1 MTTNKDLS
9 TSAKKQN
16 RESKSN
22 QAAKEFEPIG
32 FQVPEVDID
41 TELGSE
47 EVVHSDLSDEPAVQS
62 AQLLELNGNEG
73 SIIFYPK
80 AKDFAVGDVLYLRDK
95 IQSVTTSDTL
105 ENETGLIVQIV
116 SKGIAAYPQ
125 ADSKALFRLLTTA
138 HAKEMKRSYNEP
150 REVIDEFLIGEFIVR
165 ASVQNGNWKEPEG
178 KVVTRNVDIFSI
190 SSAFLIKNVIKSV
203 DNLNLDLG
211 TLGSHKKHTVSVYAG
226 GFEKVNLI
234 TGMKGGGKSHITKG
248 IIHLQ
253 RKLGMSSIVFDIN
266 GEYGS
271 VPEAKKI
278 RPTVDLRF
286 RLDLLPLPSLFKV
299 FEKLALF
306 NTIPTDNAV
315 RANLPDVI
323 KDRLDAGKIP
333 DLEFLLAQAED
344 IVGEND
350 AMLGA
355 YRRGIRNLMSYNLFC
370 TSKEAEKEDKALGKK
385 PEPGTGVVSLR
396 TVLYRMAHGI
406 EDEEQKEVP
415 NGNKS
420 QNLEDLKNHA
430 GVIVFDIGGLVPV
443 VQKVVVTLVIDQMK
457 EICRKQYE
465 AFQENK
471 VEIPIYPSVFF
482 EEAHMYMDERYIDE
496 LIPLIRHLGM
506 NLFFVTNTPGALPDS
521 VFRLVD
527 NVIMTRMVN
536 QQDINK
542 VISCGLADKKTIEG
556 FARDLPKYHN
566 LFLSTTNGAT
576 NNFPL
581 VFLVRDFTAPVEEGG
596 EGLPKSGITR
606 SMWEVISQRVESTRS
621 DGHKQ
626 NNLLK

>member
-1 MTTNKDLS
+1 MTDNKDSS
-9 TSAKKQN
+9 TQAKKQN
-16 RESKSN
+16 REGKTN
-22 QAAKEFEPIG
+22 QATKELEPKG
-32 FQVPEVDID
+32 FQIPEVDID
-41 TELGSE
+41 TEFDSE
-47 EVVHSDLSDEPAVQS
+47 EPVRSDLSDEVAVKS

-80 AKDFAVGDVLYLRDK
+80 ARDFAVGDVLYLRDK
-95 IQSVTTSDTL
+95 LQSVKELTIESET
-105 ENETGLIVQIV
+105 ETGLIVQII

-138 HAKEMKRSYNEP
+138 HAREMKRSYNEP

-165 ASVQNGNWKEPEG
+165 ASLQNGKWKEPEG
-178 KVVTRNVDIFSI
+178 KVVTRNVDIFAI
-190 SSAFLIKNVIKSV
+190 APAFLLKNVIKSV
-203 DNLNLDLG
+203 EALNLDLG
-211 TLGSHKKHTVSVYAG
+211 TIGNQEHPVKVYAG

-253 RKLGMSSIVFDIN
+253 RQLGMPSLVFDIN

-271 VPEAKKI
+271 LPKANRI
-278 RPTVDLRF
+278 RPTRDFKF
-286 RLDLLPLPSLFKV
+286 RLDLLPIPSIFKV
-299 FEKLALF
+299 FEKLSLF
-306 NTIPTDNAV
+306 NTAATDNAV
-315 RANLPDVI
+315 RANLPGLI
-323 KDRLDAGKIP
+323 EARNLAGHFA
-333 DLEFLLAQAED
+333 DLQFLLDQAQEV
-344 IVGEND
+344 VGEQRE
-350 AMLGA
+350 MLGA
-355 YRRGIRNLMSYNLFC
+355 YRRGINNLMSYNLFS
-370 TSKEAEKEDKALGKK
+370 TSSEAQEEEKALRENRSPSTK
-385 PEPGTGVVSLR
+385 VVSLR

-406 EDEEQKEVP
+406 ENEEHKQ
-415 NGNKS
+415 GNK
-420 QNLEDLKNHA
+420 QQDLEDLKNHS
-430 GVIVFDIGGLVPV
+430 GVIVFDIGGLPPII
-443 VQKVVVTLVIDQMK
+443 QKVVVTLVIDQMK
-457 EICRKQYE
+457 EICRLQYE
-465 AFQENK
+465 FFQANK

-581 VFLVRDFTAPVEEGG
+581 VFLVRDFTAPVEKGG

-606 SMWEVISQRVESTRS
+606 SMWEVISQRVGIARG
-621 DGHKQ
+621 DVHK
-626 NNLLK
+626 

>member
-1 MTTNKDLS
+1 MTKHKDSS
-9 TSAKKQN
+9 TSAKNQH
-16 RESKSN
+16 RQSKSN
-22 QAAKEFEPIG
+22 QAAKEFELTG
-32 FQVPEVDID
+32 FQVPDVDID
-41 TELGSE
+41 TELDSE
-47 EVVHSDLSDEPAVQS
+47 EVVRSALSDEVAVQS
-62 AQLLELNGNEG
+62 AQLLELTGNEG

-95 IQSVTTSDTL
+95 NQSVTTSDSL

-116 SKGIAAYPQ
+116 SKGIASYPQ

-138 HAKEMKRSYNEP
+138 HAREMQRSYNEP

-165 ASVQNGNWKEPEG
+165 ASVQSGNWKDPEG
-178 KVVTRNVDIFSI
+178 KVVTRNVDIFLI
-190 SSAFLIKNVIKSV
+190 NPAFILEKVVKSL
-203 DNLNLDLG
+203 DELNLDLG
-211 TLGSHKKHTVSVYAG
+211 TLGANQKHPVRVYAG

-253 RKLGMSSIVFDIN
+253 RKLGMPSIVFDIN

-271 VPEAKKI
+271 LPKANRI
-278 RPTVDLRF
+278 RPTVNLKF
-286 RLDLLPLPSLFKV
+286 RLDQLPIPSIFKV
-299 FEKLALF
+299 FEKLSLF
-306 NTIPTDNAV
+306 NTAATDNAV
-315 RANLPDVI
+315 RANLPGVI
-323 KDRLDAGKIP
+323 EDRNLAGEFA
-333 DLEFLLAQAED
+333 DLQFLLEQEED
-344 IVGEND
+344 IIGAND
-350 AMLGA
+350 HMLGA
-355 YRRGIRNLMSYNLFC
+355 YRRGIRNLMSYHLFC
-370 TSKEAEKEDKALGKK
+370 TSKEAQEEENALRENRT
-385 PEPGTGVVSLR
+385 PTTRVVSLR

-406 EDEEQKEVP
+406 EDEGHQQAQ
-415 NGNKS
+415 NANKP
-420 QNLEDLKNHA
+420 QNLEDLKNYA
-430 GVIVFDIGGLVPV
+430 GVIVFDIGGLSPV

-465 AFQENK
+465 SFQKNK

-482 EEAHMYMDERYIDE
+482 EEAHMYMDEGYIDE
-496 LIPLIRHLGM
+496 LIPLIRHLGI

-542 VISCGLADKKTIEG
+542 VVSCGLADKKTIEG

-566 LFLSTTNGAT
+566 LFLSTSNGAT

-606 SMWEVISQRVESTRS
+606 SMWEVISQKVETDYS
-621 DGHKQ
+621 DDQ
-626 NNLLK
+626 Q

>member
-1 MTTNKDLS
+1 MTENKDS
-9 TSAKKQN
+9 SIQAKKQN
-16 RESKSN
+16 REGKTN
-22 QAAKEFEPIG
+22 QATKELEPTG

-41 TELGSE
+41 TELDSE
-47 EVVHSDLSDEPAVQS
+47 ELVRSALSDEVAVKS

-80 AKDFAVGDVLYLRDK
+80 ARDFAVGDVLYLRDK
-95 IQSVTTSDTL
+95 LHSVKESTSSS
-105 ENETGLIVQIV
+105 ENETGLIVQII

-138 HAKEMKRSYNEP
+138 HAREMKRSYNEP

-165 ASVQNGNWKEPEG
+165 ASVQKGKWKEPEG
-178 KVVTRNVDIFSI
+178 KVVTRNVDIFALSPD
-190 SSAFLIKNVIKSV
+190 FLIKNVIKSV
-203 DNLNLDLG
+203 DALNLDLG
-211 TLGSHKKHTVSVYAG
+211 TLGANKKHPVSVYAG

-253 RKLGMSSIVFDIN
+253 RQLGMPSIVFDIN

-278 RPTVDLRF
+278 RPSVDLRF
-286 RLDLLPLPSLFKV
+286 RLDQLPLPSLFKV

-323 KDRLDAGKIP
+323 QDRLSVGKIP
-333 DLEFLLAQAED
+333 DLQFLLAQAKE
-344 IVGEND
+344 IVGDNE

-355 YRRGIRNLMSYNLFC
+355 YRRGIRNLISYNLFC
-370 TSKEAEKEDKALGKK
+370 TSEEAKEEDTARKEKRESI
-385 PEPGTGVVSLR
+385 TGVVSLR
-396 TVLYRMAHGI
+396 TVLYRMAHSI
-406 EDEEQKEVP
+406 EDEEQKR
-415 NGNKS
+415 GNKQ
-420 QNLEDLKNHA
+420 QNLEALKSHA
-430 GVIVFDIGGLVPV
+430 GVIVFDIGGLLPV
-443 VQKVVVTLVIDQMK
+443 IQKVVVTLVIDQMK

-465 AFQENK
+465 AFQEEK

-482 EEAHMYMDERYIDE
+482 EEAHMYMDEGYIDE

-606 SMWEVISQRVESTRS
+606 SMWEVISQRVGIARG
-621 DGHKQ
+621 DVHK
-626 NNLLK
+626 